1 MDDTRTALLGKFRE
15 EVDTHLLRLSQG
27 VVALEQDPGNTGLL
41 KEVFRSAH
49 TIKGAAKMMGFAEIT
64 RITHEMESVLG
75 VMRDGHLQL
84 TSDISDLL
92 FEGVDAIT
100 LLTQLQTSPGDAQ
113 ATEALAEMNPDQ
125 LVARL
130 KAIAD
135 SAAPAAKEAPA
146 PAPLPVAPSVAGASN
161 GTTAAL
167 DHAEAAPPVAPYEAG
182 PASRGEAHAARA
194 DLTGF
199 KPGEDSIRVRVQ
211 KLDTLMNLS
220 GEMVITK
227 MQHEAIAAQIRTLL
241 ELERNRARFLADMR
255 ERVERSWG
263 MINQVDMEEAL
274 EQLHALDTTI
284 DDQTG
289 SALREFQEYA
299 GRLNSISDELQ
310 DTVLSVRMLPIETIF
325 STFPRAVR
333 DFKRESG
340 KDVEVLVRGGETE
353 LDKQILE
360 SLGDPLIHLLRNAL
374 DHGIESPAQR
384 RAAGKPTQGLVT
396 VHAYAQGT
404 QVLIEVS
411 DDGAGMDPATIRRLA
426 VQKNY
431 ISRLD
436 AEKLSDEESLNLI
449 FYPGFST
456 ASIITEVSGRGV
468 GMDVVK
474 STVERMNGT
483 VGIESQLGMGTRV
496 TLRLPLTLATMQ
508 ALLVR
513 VGTQVFVVP
522 SHTVEGGMEYI
533 GLEDIFMVEGH
544 EVVRLKGRSMPLVRL
559 ADLLDLRRV
568 ESGTWLKDTGLQHLL
583 HTPRPASSNG
593 HGPLDG
599 EEEDLSLNFRAP
611 VLGTGIRLENKLPGV
626 IVGSGDRQACFLVD
640 ELIDELD
647 VVVKNLG
654 PLLSKVETAIGAT
667 ILGNGRVV
675 VILDMPS
682 LLAEARNL
690 STRGQL
696 GRAWQV
702 AKAAKKPRILVVDD
716 SITTR
721 ELEKSILENAG
732 YEVEIAMDGLEALGK
747 LEQQLQDGEQRYDLV
762 IADIEMPRMDG
773 LEMTQRVKSHQQDML
788 RNTPVIIVSSLASDA
803 YKQRGIEVGAQAYIT
818 KGQFDQSHLLETID
832 LLIQ

>member
-75 VMRDGHLQL
+75 VMRDGQLQL

-100 LLTQLQTSPGDAQ
+100 LLTQLQTSPGDTQLA
-113 ATEALAEMNPDQ
+113 EALAEMNPDQ

-135 SAAPAAKEAPA
+135 GAAPAGAPSASKEASPA
-146 PAPLPVAPSVAGASN
+146 LPPALSMGN

-167 DHAEAAPPVAPYEAG
+167 DHAEAAPSVTAIEMG
-182 PASRGEAHAARA
+182 SVGRGDAHAARP
-194 DLTGF
+194 DLSGF
-199 KPGEDSIRVRVQ
+199 KPGEDSVRVRVQ
-211 KLDTLMNLS
+211 KLDSLMNLS

-227 MQHEAIAAQIRTLL
+227 MQHEAIAAHIRTLL

-255 ERVERSWG
+255 DRVERSWG

-274 EQLHALDTTI
+274 DQLHDLDTAI

-299 GRLNSISDELQ
+299 GRLNSIADELQ
-310 DTVLSVRMLPIETIF
+310 DTVLSVRMLPIDTIF

-340 KDVEVLVRGGETE
+340 KDVEVLVRGSETE

-411 DDGAGMDPATIRRLA
+411 DDGAGMDPAAIRRLA
-426 VQKNY
+426 VHKNF
-431 ISRLD
+431 ITRLD

-456 ASIITEVSGRGV
+456 ATIITDVSGRGV

-483 VGIESQLGMGTRV
+483 VSIESQLGTGTRV

-522 SHTVEGGMEYI
+522 SHTIEGGMEYI

-568 ESGTWLKDTGLQHLL
+568 ENGTWLKDTGLQHLL
-583 HTPRPASSNG
+583 YSPSAALHNG
-593 HGPLDG
+593 NGAHDG
-599 EEEDLSLNFRAP
+599 VEEDLSLNFRAP
-611 VLGTGIRLENKLPGV
+611 ALGTGIRLENKLPGV

-654 PLLSKVETAIGAT
+654 PLLGKVDTAIGAT

-682 LLAEARNL
+682 LLAEARNR

-702 AKAAKKPRILVVDD
+702 AKAAKKPCILVVDD

-747 LEQQLQDGEQRYDLV
+747 LEQQLQAGEQRYDLV

-773 LEMTQRVKSHQQDML
+773 LELTQRVKTHQQDML

-832 LLIQ
+832 LLIH